1 MTFTLI
7 HVLTAIADPYVTIG
21 LAASVIP
28 FASPYKP
35 LWIGLGAVAL
45 DVMIAL
51 IVTSLARARIGRR
64 SWRAVHWLAY
74 ASWPV
79 AVVHSV
85 GSSNDLRSGWLLIL
99 TVICIAAVAGA
110 ACLRIVTA
118 AMAPRGQQRAA
129 AVLAETERRHPR
141 ELTGTGAR

>member
-1 MTFTLI
+1 
-7 HVLTAIADPYVTIG
+7 VTIG

-45 DVMIAL
+45 DIMVAL
-51 IVTSLARARIGRR
+51 ILTSLARARIGR
-64 SWRAVHWLAY
+64 SAWRAVHWLAY

-79 AVVHSV
+79 AVAHGL
-85 GSSNDLRSGWLLIL
+85 GSSNDLRSGWLLLL

-110 ACLRIVTA
+110 ACLRIA
-118 AMAPRGQQRAA
+118 AAIMAPPAARRAA
-129 AVLAETERRHPR
+129 TVLADAEQHGPR
-141 ELTGTGAR
+141 ELTGAGAR